1 MQQNQYFK
9 GFLNLEWGQPIISAK
24 NTSSGI
30 DECKVRVDNNQ
41 LQDQACDLFVM
52 IQEGFKSNLISKIR

>member
-41 LQDQACDLFVM
+41 LQDQACDLYVI